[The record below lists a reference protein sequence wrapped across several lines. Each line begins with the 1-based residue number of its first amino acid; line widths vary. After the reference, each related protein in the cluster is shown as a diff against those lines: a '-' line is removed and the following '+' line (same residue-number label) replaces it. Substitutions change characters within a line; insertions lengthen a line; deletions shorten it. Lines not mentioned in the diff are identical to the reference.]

1 MNLPFLGK
9 KKEDK
14 EYFLALLLSSNEV
27 RSILFE
33 KTGENL
39 SVLGS
44 HSEDFAEQLDT
55 LSRDRLIELSDMVI
69 SEVERKL
76 PEGSSLQKAIFS
88 VPDRWI
94 EDGKITQEHLA
105 KLKELCDALQLK
117 AVGFIVSME
126 AIIAYLHKKEGVPV
140 TAIFIEVGKK
150 HVTLS
155 LVKNGNILSV
165 SEEEIEEDAVI
176 TVEKILSTQE
186 ELEILP
192 AKIIVLP
199 FEHAK
204 RIQQEFL
211 SYSWSKSI
219 QFLHIPQVE
228 VLPSE
233 VEAQAVISGVAVQMG
248 FNTLPQINLQKLE
261 KSSEDVVV
269 AVNEQEE
276 NKTNEKEDI
285 DNGPGEFEKESNK
298 EEMGSVAAAESL
310 GFFKDIDIAKK
321 QTEKHEL
328 ENIQEISVNNGK
340 NIKEE
345 DSSMGNH
352 PTHALSVNNL
362 PPLPHVSFPGIKFK
376 IPRVSLRGKSMVWYP
391 ILGVFLFVLL
401 IVSYYYFFEK
411 AQVILVLS
419 KKDITKNVSV
429 TFSQEKQTSAQDS
442 VVHIEEL
449 AVQVDGKEEQSTT
462 GKKET
467 GDKAKGEVTVYNKT
481 EESKTFEKGV
491 IVIGANNLE
500 FSLLEDV
507 KVASTSSFSTTFSN
521 AKGKVEALKFG
532 KEYNLPSGTN
542 FQIKGQS
549 TSDFFGKNDSAFAGG
564 TKKEI
569 TVVSEDDISSL
580 QSKVISTLSKKAQ
593 NDIAS
598 KIGQDS
604 QILATPLDYSFDEKS
619 FSKKAGDAADA
630 VSLTATITY
639 KMGSY
644 KKSDLIILAK
654 DITGRDA
661 PANYVY
667 SGKDSEIKVEDIVD
681 NEANFNGKIVF
692 SSVFLPQ
699 INNEGIGNKVS
710 GKSVQKAQ
718 ELIESD
724 GVASVTIIFT
734 RSLPFFPNI
743 LPFNKKNIEVVTQT
757 Q

>member
-1 MNLPFLGK
+1 MKLPFLSK

-55 LSRDRLIELSDMVI
+55 LSKDRLIELSDMVI
-69 SEVERKL
+69 SEAERKL
-76 PEGSSLQKAIFS
+76 PEGSSLQKTIFA
-88 VPDRWI
+88 VPDRWVVN
-94 EDGKITQEHLA
+94 GKIIQEHLP

-126 AIIAYLHKKEGVPV
+126 AIIAYLHKKEGVAV

-165 SEEEIEEDAVI
+165 SEEEIENDT
-176 TVEKILSTQE
+176 TVPVERILSTQE
-186 ELEILP
+186 ELEVLP
-192 AKIIVLP
+192 AKIIILP

-204 RIQQEFL
+204 KIQQEFL
-211 SYSWSKSI
+211 SHSWSKGI

-233 VEAQAVISGVAVQMG
+233 AEAQAVISGVAAQMG
-248 FNTLPQINLQKLE
+248 FSTLPQVSLQKLE
-261 KSSEDVVV
+261 KSPEEVVV
-269 AVNEQEE
+269 AVHEQEE
-276 NKTNEKEDI
+276 KKTIEKKEIEDGQSES
-285 DNGPGEFEKESNK
+285 DKESMA
-298 EEMGSVAAAESL
+298 EEKGSTVDAESV
-310 GFFKDIDIAKK
+310 GFFKDVDVAKK
-321 QTEKHEL
+321 QNEQHEV
-328 ENIQEISVNNGK
+328 ENIQPVSATDEK
-340 NIKEE
+340 NTKME
-345 DSSMGNH
+345 DSSSVNH
-352 PTHALSVNNL
+352 PTHALAIDNL
-362 PPLPHVSFPGIKFK
+362 PSLPHVSFPGVKFK
-376 IPRVSLRGKSMVWYP
+376 IPSFSLRGKSLVWYP
-391 ILGVFLFVLL
+391 VLGVFLFILF
-401 IVSYYYFFEK
+401 IISYYFFFEK

-419 KKDITKNVSV
+419 KKDISKNVSV

-449 AVQVDGKEEQSTT
+449 AVQVDGKEEQSAT

-467 GDKAKGEVTVYNKT
+467 GDKAKGEVTLYNKT
-481 EESKTFEKGV
+481 EGSKTFEKGV
-491 IVIGANNLE
+491 VVIGSNNLE

-507 KVASTSSFSTTFSN
+507 KIASTSSFSTTFSN
-521 AKGKVEALKFG
+521 AKGKVEAVKFG

-549 TSDFFGKNDSAFAGG
+549 TSDFFGKNDSAFSGG

-580 QSKVISTLSKKAQ
+580 QSKIVSTLAKKAQ
-593 NDIAS
+593 NDISS
-598 KIGQDS
+598 KIGSDS
-604 QILATPLDYSFDEKS
+604 QILATPLDFSFDEKS
-619 FSKKAGDAADA
+619 FSKKAGDAAEA
-630 VSLTATITY
+630 VSITATITY
-639 KMGSY
+639 KIGSY
-644 KKSDLIILAK
+644 KKSDLVTLAK
-654 DITGRDA
+654 DITGKDA
-661 PANYVY
+661 PASYIY
-667 SGKDSEIKVEDIVD
+667 SGKDSEIKVEDIVND
-681 NEANFNGKIVF
+681 ESEFTGKIVF

-699 INNEGIGNKVS
+699 VNEDGIGKKVS
-710 GKSVQKAQ
+710 GKSEQKAQ

-724 GVASVTIIFT
+724 GVSDSTIVFT
-734 RSLPFFPNI
+734 RSLPFFPHI
-743 LPFNKKNIEVVTQT
+743 LPFNKKNIEVITQT